1 MIASI
6 TEWVKG
12 IILVVLFASFLELL
26 LPSNS
31 MQKFIRVILGLFIML
46 AILQPV
52 IGVLEKTWTE
62 DQLPVLARLSGNRL
76 TDTEIVNAASHAA
89 GKREQ
94 LARDL
99 YIRDLSRQIRATV
112 LAIDGVA
119 DAKVTIAFEDTNQ
132 PETKVIG
139 KIKQVLVLI
148 KAGPTIDERQV
159 ARIAISPSAAAE
171 KKPAG
176 LSPAI
181 TDKVSRAVA
190 ELYQLRSNQ
199 IIIKSMD

>member
-52 IGVLEKTWTE
+52 IGVLEKTWTQE
-62 DQLPVLARLSGNRL
+62 QLPVLAGLSGNKL
-76 TDTEIVNAASHAA
+76 TDTEILNAASHAA
-89 GKREQ
+89 GRREQ
-94 LARDL
+94 LARDI
-99 YIRDLSRQIRATV
+99 YTRDLSRQIRATI

-119 DAKVTIAFEDTNQ
+119 DAKVTIAFEENNQ
-132 PETKVIG
+132 QETKAVG
-139 KIKQVLVLI
+139 KIKQVLVFI
-148 KAGPTIDERQV
+148 KAGATTDERKI
-159 ARIAISPSAAAE
+159 AKIAISPSEAAE
-171 KKPAG
+171 KKPAS
-176 LSPAI
+176 LSAEI
-181 TDKVSRAVA
+181 IDKANRAVA
-190 ELYQLRSNQ
+190 ELYQLKISQ
-199 IIIKSMD
+199 IIIKPMD